1 VTKKEEDKYFFR
13 VYSLLNVAETPP
25 YFHNG
30 SVDDLSTVI
39 RIMGKDM
46 LKIELTDQEVED
58 IVAFEHALTGTIPE
72 DFLTIPVLPIG
83 GGKGDFGPGLLPSG
97 KN

>member
-1 VTKKEEDKYFFR
+1 
-13 VYSLLNVAETPP
+13 
-25 YFHNG
+25 
-30 SVDDLSTVI
+30 VI

-46 LKIELTDQEVED
+46 LKIELTDQEVEDIVAFEHALTGTIED